1 MSYCCNKQFPLRCKH
16 IKLNSLKYHFIC
28 RTACI
33 IHRVWSCYHP
43 DFNNK
48 QHHDIELHH
57 RMERSISSRG
67 QQPSEKFLHIFRT
80 RSIELE
86 RDKEGNMALVSCLSM
101 KLLQRKIRL
110 NAKVV
115 NWIVA
120 TIEASK
126 TNISITSHET
136 NCRIHT

>member
-1 MSYCCNKQFPLRCKH
+1 
-16 IKLNSLKYHFIC
+16 
-28 RTACI
+28 
-33 IHRVWSCYHP
+33 
-43 DFNNK
+43 
-48 QHHDIELHH
+48 
-57 RMERSISSRG
+57 MERSISSRG

-115 NWIVA
+115 N
-120 TIEASK
+120 
-126 TNISITSHET
+126 
-136 NCRIHT
+136 